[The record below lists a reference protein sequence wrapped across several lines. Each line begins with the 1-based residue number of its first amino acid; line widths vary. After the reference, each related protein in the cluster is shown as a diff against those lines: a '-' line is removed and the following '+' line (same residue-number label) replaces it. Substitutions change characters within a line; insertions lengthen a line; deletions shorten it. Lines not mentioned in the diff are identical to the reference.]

1 VTWVSRMKRKPPISR
16 LTDAYRKVRAERSRK
31 AYLGW
36 VEPLTAEQVMRKA
49 VRRAG
54 VKVV

>member
-1 VTWVSRMKRKPPISR
+1 MKRKPPISR